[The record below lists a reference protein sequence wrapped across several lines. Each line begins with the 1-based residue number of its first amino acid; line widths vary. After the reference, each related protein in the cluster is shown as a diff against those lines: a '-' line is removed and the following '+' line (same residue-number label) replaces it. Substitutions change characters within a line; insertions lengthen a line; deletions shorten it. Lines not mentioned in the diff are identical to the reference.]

1 VSVLGD
7 IWNVCWRELK
17 RFRRQPARI
26 LMSIVQPI
34 IWLAL
39 LGNMMQAITTIPGF
53 GIKSYLDYMA
63 PGIVVMTTIFG
74 GVFGG
79 LSVVWDRRLGFLNK
93 MLAAPISRSAIPI
106 GKMIASGLISS
117 LQATLILCAAI
128 VMGVNVA
135 TGPLGVVAVILIA
148 MILCLMLSGISLA
161 LGAVIKSHE
170 TLMVV
175 MNFMTMPLMFTSN
188 ALFPKELMPAWL
200 QAIADWNPITHTI
213 TPIRMI
219 TTQGWDWAN
228 ILPNV
233 GIIVTMT
240 LAVMAVA
247 TFVFRRSIS

>member
-1 VSVLGD
+1 MSVLVD

-39 LGNMMQAITTIPGF
+39 LGNMMQAITPMLGQN
-53 GIKSYLDYMA
+53 IKSYLDYMA

-93 MLAAPISRSAIPI
+93 MLASPISRSAIPI
-106 GKMIASGLISS
+106 GKTIASSLISA

-128 VMGVNVA
+128 AMGVDVV

-148 MILCLMLSGISLA
+148 MILCLMLSGLSLA
-161 LGAVIKSHE
+161 LGAIIKSHE

-175 MNFMTMPLMFTSN
+175 MNFLTMPLMFTSN
-188 ALFPKELMPAWL
+188 ALFPSNLMPEWL
-200 QAIADWNPITHTI
+200 RVIAEWNPISHTI
-213 TPIRMI
+213 GPIRLI
-219 TTQGWDWAN
+219 ATQGWDWAI
-228 ILPNV
+228 ILPDV
-233 GIIVTMT
+233 AIIVALTLVVMT
-240 LAVMAVA
+240 IA
-247 TFVFRRSIS
+247 TLLFRRSIS

>member
-7 IWNVCWRELK
+7 IWSVCWRELK

-39 LGNMMQAITTIPGF
+39 LGNMMQAITPMLGP

-128 VMGVNVA
+128 VMGVNIA
-135 TGPLGVVAVILIA
+135 TGPLGIVAVILIA

-161 LGAVIKSHE
+161 LGAVIKTHE

-175 MNFMTMPLMFTSN
+175 MNFLTMPLMFTSN
-188 ALFPKELMPAWL
+188 ALFPKELMPSWL
-200 QAIADWNPITHTI
+200 QTIAEWNPITHTI
-213 TPIRMI
+213 TPIRTI
-219 TTQGWDWAN
+219 TSRGWEWAL
-228 ILPNV
+228 ILPDV
-233 GIIVTMT
+233 AKIAALT
-240 LAVMAVA
+240 LAVMGIAILL
-247 TFVFRRSIS
+247 FRRSIS

>member
-34 IWLAL
+34 IWLVL
-39 LGNMMQAITTIPGF
+39 LGNMMQAIGNMPGF
-53 GIKSYLDYMA
+53 PTKNYLDFMA

-79 LSVVWDRRLGFLNK
+79 LSIVWDRRLGFLNK

-117 LQATLILCAAI
+117 LQAALILFAAI
-128 VMGVNVA
+128 AMGANVA

-161 LGAVIKSHE
+161 LGAIIKSQE

-175 MNFMTMPLMFTSN
+175 MNFLTMPLMFTSN
-188 ALFPKELMPAWL
+188 SIFPLDLMPEWL
-200 QAIADWNPITHTI
+200 KAIAKVNPITHTI
-213 TPIRMI
+213 DPIRTI
-219 TTQGWDWAN
+219 TTQGWYWDI

-233 GIIVTMT
+233 AVIIALTLVVMT
-240 LAVMAVA
+240 IA
-247 TFVFRRSIS
+247 TLLFRRSIS